1 MDIISL
7 ILILP
12 IMLLSSGVHEF
23 AHAYSAYLMGDFTA
37 KAEGRMTMNPFAH
50 IDLVGLVFMLFAKIG
65 WSKPVPINPYNFNNP
80 LLGQAIVAAA
90 GPFSNIILVIL
101 LALLMKALSVIFP
114 ASLIVLLPIFSLAII
129 INVSLA
135 LFNLLPIPPLD
146 GGNIIEIFLPKSI
159 QERWGEISTYSPIL
173 LLLLFLPITPI
184 AGIFTQ
190 FWYNLLTTITSI
202 VFTIVGVTL

>member
-7 ILILP
+7 LLILP

-50 IDLVGLVFMLFAKIG
+50 IDLVGLVFMLVAKIG

-90 GPFSNIILVIL
+90 GPFSNIILVVL
-101 LALLMKALSVIFP
+101 LAILMKVLSVVFP
-114 ASLIVLLPIFSLAII
+114 AALIILLPIFSLAII
-129 INVSLA
+129 INISLA

-173 LLLLFLPITPI
+173 LLLLFLPISPI